1 MEGGEIVKVYES
13 NPYLLEFL
21 DYMGAIKSRS
31 TNTIREYGYDIALFL
46 RFTILQRQG
55 KIRPTLEDVQKIND
69 LSEVNQAFLQS
80 IQLGDLYRFI
90 SWLANGC
97 QNGTAAR
104 ARRSASLRA
113 FFGFLHGKLQIIPK
127 DPSLELENPK
137 KARSLPR
144 YFDLEEALELLKVAA
159 LSEKSGKNEA
169 MATRNYCI
177 LVLFLNC
184 GLRLAE
190 LCSINISDLREDYLV
205 VKGKGNKERNI
216 YLNNQAQEALH
227 DWLAIRVT
235 LASNDPDA
243 LFISNRKQ
251 RIARRTVQA
260 LIKDIII
267 EAGFDP
273 NKYSVHKLRH
283 TAATLMYQSGG
294 VDIRA
299 LQDILGHE
307 SIATTEIY
315 THINQDILHEAVS
328 KNPLNTYGHKDL
340 QQSAL
345 RDQQT
350 QAPDKGMGK
359 TKGIERG
366 KGTGRAKGSS
376 KGKSED

>member
-1 MEGGEIVKVYES
+1 
-13 NPYLLEFL
+13 
-21 DYMGAIKSRS
+21 MGAIKSRS

-46 RFTILQRQG
+46 RFTMLQRQG
-55 KIRPTLEDVQKIND
+55 KIRPTLEGIQEIND
-69 LSEVNQAFLQS
+69 LSEVDQAFLQS
-80 IQLGDLYRFI
+80 IQLGDLYRFV
-90 SWLANGC
+90 SWLANVC

-113 FFGFLHGKLQIIPK
+113 FFGFLHGKLQIIPN

-216 YLNNQAQEALH
+216 YLNNQAQEALR
-227 DWLAIRVT
+227 DWLTIRAT
-235 LASNDPDA
+235 LPSTDPDA

-260 LIKDIII
+260 LIKDIIV

-273 NKYSVHKLRH
+273 DKYSVHKLRH

-328 KNPLNTYGHKDL
+328 KNPLNAYGHADL
-340 QQSAL
+340 QRSAL
-345 RDQQT
+345 RDQGTQGRDKRQT
-350 QAPDKGMGK
+350 MSQNKSATQSQA
-359 TKGIERG
+359 RG
-366 KGTGRAKGSS
+366 QKASRRKDLTRDQS
-376 KGKSED
+376 KNQGPSEPNG